1 MEVSSKDELTVG
13 VSFLDLGGKNGWV
26 VISSFPAARLQDIR
40 NLHSCIFVKYSR
52 AFNDKIWNFSC
63 SLHVL
68 NWTCFNG
75 LFWVSYLCFSM
86 FQPFLPNNNTNLSFR
101 SVLRGKPMWITTQQ
115 PDHPFQPLPL
125 KVLLGASLPDSW
137 QGAIGCFQRSR
148 KIQQTGRDAAG
159 KGSNPKLLHSAT
171 WWCLWCESIAQQK
184 CAKIQLFRMISVRIR
199 KHDFQ
204 YSRYSHQQLTWPS
217 VHCQTNTWPNSCA
230 VDFSLRQVI
239 WMPWSLASRN
249 GPRVLLCWWHVVH
262 LHWKWLNQRLD
273 MHFWTHVPWCRILA
287 RFWWK
292 IPER

>member
-1 MEVSSKDELTVG
+1 MIRYETS
-13 VSFLDLGGKNGWV
+13 V
-26 VISSFPAARLQDIR
+26 VRYVC
-40 NLHSCIFVKYSR
+40 CIF
-52 AFNDKIWNFSC
+52 
-63 SLHVL
+63 
-68 NWTCFNG
+68 FNG
-75 LFWVSYLCFSM
+75 FCWVSYLCFSM
-86 FQPFLPNNNTNLSFR
+86 FQHFLPNNNTNLSFR

-148 KIQQTGRDAAG
+148 KLQQTGRDAAG

-184 CAKIQLFRMISVRIR
+184 CAKIQLFRRTSVRIR

-217 VHCQTNTWPNSCA
+217 VHCQTNTSPNSCA

-239 WMPWSLASRN
+239 WMPWSLVSKN
-249 GPRVLLCWWHVVH
+249 GPRALLCWWHVVH
-262 LHWKWLNQRLD
+262 LHWKWLNQRLE
-273 MHFWTHVPWCRILA
+273 MHFWTHVSWCLRA
-287 RFWWK
+287 RFWWG
-292 IPER
+292 IPLVGNEGMKLLHVFMIRDLFTHYIRQLLKEIMLQSFMSSDDIEFANSVTSWWWLDFQS

>member
-1 MEVSSKDELTVG
+1 MIRYETS
-13 VSFLDLGGKNGWV
+13 V
-26 VISSFPAARLQDIR
+26 VRYV
-40 NLHSCIFVKYSR
+40 CWIF
-52 AFNDKIWNFSC
+52 
-63 SLHVL
+63 
-68 NWTCFNG
+68 FNG
-75 LFWVSYLCFSM
+75 FFWVSYLCFSI
-86 FQPFLPNNNTNLSFR
+86 FFPTTTPIFLSDQCLGVNQCGSP
-101 SVLRGKPMWITTQQ
+101 QQ

-148 KIQQTGRDAAG
+148 KLQQTGRDAAG

-204 YSRYSHQQLTWPS
+204 YSRYSHQQLIWPS
-217 VHCQTNTWPNSCA
+217 VHCQTKTSPNSCA

-239 WMPWSLASRN
+239 WMPWSLVSKN
-249 GPRVLLCWWHVVH
+249 GPRALLCWWHVVH

-273 MHFWTHVPWCRILA
+273 MHFWTHVPWCRKRA
-287 RFWWK
+287 RFWWE